1 MMDDRYSYND
11 QTRDRVGPR
20 SYVGSWGIPA
30 LIAAVVLIAGV
41 LVFGAAGPD
50 RTRTAEYNNLSSKP
64 VSTGL
69 STTGDA
75 RGPAAKIP
83 NTDMPT
89 APRTP

>member
-11 QTRDRVGPR
+11 RTRDRVGPKN
-20 SYVGSWGIPA
+20 YGPGWGIPA

-41 LVFGAAGPD
+41 LVFCAAAPD
-50 RTRTAEYNNLSSKP
+50 RTRTAEYNNLNSKQ

-69 STTGDA
+69 SPTGDA
-75 RGPAAKIP
+75 RGPTAKIP